1 MSTITGLAIFAAAMA
16 AIVLLQHGGEKVVE
30 AQPRERVL
38 PALGCHMVL
47 MLIMLAGLGALLLWL
62 MITGVL

>member
-1 MSTITGLAIFAAAMA
+1 MNPTAGVAIVVAVMV

-38 PALGCHMVL
+38 PALGCHIVL
-47 MLIMLAGLGALLLWL
+47 TSLMLAGLGALLLWL
-62 MITGVL
+62 MVVGVL